1 MGLRTLEH
9 NHFSGLVGGEGDG
22 FVQQGLIGHHA
33 VGLDPAGG
41 GDNQFRMGILDAG
54 GQLLG
59 GKAAKHHRMHRAQ
72 TRTGQH
78 GHQGFGDH
86 GHIDQDGVALFNT
99 LIADD
104 GSQTRHLIA
113 HLPIGQLAFGA
124 RDRAVIND
132 GQLVAALSHMPVQRI
147 IAGID
152 LCIGKPAAIDALTG
166 IESTARRFDPV
177 NGFGHIQPE
186 CFTIRHRCLIG
197 LGITAAVCMG
207 HCLALPLPDL
217 LLL

>member
-1 MGLRTLEH
+1 
-9 NHFSGLVGGEGDG
+9 
-22 FVQQGLIGHHA
+22 
-33 VGLDPAGG
+33 
-41 GDNQFRMGILDAG
+41 
-54 GQLLG
+54 
-59 GKAAKHHRMHRAQ
+59 MHRAQ